1 MNKLHKY
8 PLVDEHYPMFKE
20 FIWNMIPYATC
31 EKEYTILDPR
41 VLDWTEWFNQRGY
54 CSLDGH
60 CDPMNE
66 VLPKYV
72 AFF

>member
-1 MNKLHKY
+1 
-8 PLVDEHYPMFKE
+8 
-20 FIWNMIPYATC
+20 MIPYATC